1 VVAAAKTHLPSPCH
15 LYLGCQVA
23 KLLGLPIPRF
33 LAFRSPRATDVGCLK
48 YRRASR
54 CTARDA
60 LQKASP
66 LRILSR
72 PALASTNFGG
82 VAMSRSPNPQRSCQ
96 ASRAGFCHCAIGD
109 TGDVDPD
116 SAVTALAL
124 QQRTRSWPP

>member
-1 VVAAAKTHLPSPCH
+1 MVAAAKTHLPSPCR

-96 ASRAGFCHCAIGD
+96 ASPPA
-109 TGDVDPD
+109 
-116 SAVTALAL
+116 SATARSA
-124 QQRTRSWPP
+124 TRGMSTQTLP